1 MISNRQFL
9 RHIAPRRIAG
19 GQGFNP
25 VKKIGAQ
32 CLPTQCVMAG
42 FQSRQKVGAQ
52 RLPLGGLIAE
62 PRFASRFRA
71 AQISNRQLSARLE
84 NAPNPQKTKAGRE
97 F

>member
-9 RHIAPRRIAG
+9 RYIAPRRIAG
-19 GQGFNP
+19 GRGLNP
-25 VKKIGAQ
+25 AQKSGAQ
-32 CLPTQCVMAG
+32 RSPAQYVWAG
-42 FQSRQKVGAQ
+42 FQPRQKVGAQ

-62 PRFASRFRA
+62 PRFASHFRA

-84 NAPNPQKTKAGRE
+84 NAPIQQKTKAERE